1 MGVFGDWIKNQLI
14 KISIKSKIK
23 LRPLELRLRKISI
36 DNNHNPTR
44 KEKYY
49 VGVFGDL
56 EKNQLIK
63 ISIKSKVKVATIR
76 IAIDKKIN
84 WHSHENITSDN
95 IFVESESWN
104 IFTVVI
110 CLPAG
115 WEVSNNLVWMFSFPE
130 E

>member
-1 MGVFGDWIKNQLI
+1 MITITIQQER
-14 KISIKSKIK
+14 KS
-23 LRPLELRLRKISI
+23 
-36 DNNHNPTR
+36 
-44 KEKYY
+44 EKYY

-76 IAIDKKIN
+76 IAIEKKN
-84 WHSHENITSDN
+84 QLTFSWEHHFWQH
-95 IFVESESWN
+95 FVESESWN

-115 WEVSNNLVWMFSFPE
+115 WEASNNLVWMFSFPE

>member
-1 MGVFGDWIKNQLI
+1 MHMCVLRDWEKYQLI
-14 KISIKSKIK
+14 TTLIQLERKS
-23 LRPLELRLRKISI
+23 
-36 DNNHNPTR
+36 
-44 KEKYY
+44 EKYY
-49 VGVFGDL
+49 VGVFGVL
-56 EKNQLIK
+56 GKHQLIK